1 MMLYCMYKLTIGWNM
16 KKLLAIIALIGCTT
30 TAYAEAYATVTQV
43 KPNYENVR
51 VNVPRTT
58 CRDIE
63 VPIYGMVQRNGAS
76 SGDVLTGMLFGGLLG
91 KGITGKDN
99 GAAAGA
105 VFGGMI
111 AADRAQGT
119 DRVITG
125 YTLEQRC
132 SQTDRYETRER
143 IKNYRITYEYNGTY
157 GQSYTNN
164 KYRVGDRLSVTV
176 SIQAD

>member
-1 MMLYCMYKLTIGWNM
+1 MYKLTIGWNM
-16 KKLLAIIALIGCTT
+16 KKLLATIALIGCTT

-111 AADRAQGT
+111 AAVFAGL
-119 DRVITG
+119 I
-125 YTLEQRC
+125 
-132 SQTDRYETRER
+132 
-143 IKNYRITYEYNGTY
+143 
-157 GQSYTNN
+157 
-164 KYRVGDRLSVTV
+164 LSVALWIIVLLTSITV
-176 SIQAD
+176 HTDKVIRIINIV